1 MSNPTFE
8 QVFGS
13 LLRDKTA
20 LEALSGA
27 RVCGMDLHKSDG
39 WLTVRLSLDRF
50 VEFAAVASAEKAVA
64 AALSLR
70 TAEFLPAYPAD
81 SLTEDCFPT
90 VVEFLRRRSAAV
102 NGTFKDAGCRLEGER
117 LTVTLRHG
125 GLNILRATKTD
136 VQLERLLQELFN
148 RRITLA
154 LEGETEIS
162 TESEAYRAM
171 VKEGEAQAA
180 QAAAQAAAAVAASA
194 PSPSKGTPAPA
205 APRPKAP
212 ANADLPP
219 EDGLP
224 V

>member
-102 NGTFKDAGCRLEGER
+102 N
-117 LTVTLRHG
+117 
-125 GLNILRATKTD
+125 
-136 VQLERLLQELFN
+136 
-148 RRITLA
+148 
-154 LEGETEIS
+154 
-162 TESEAYRAM
+162 
-171 VKEGEAQAA
+171 
-180 QAAAQAAAAVAASA
+180 
-194 PSPSKGTPAPA
+194 
-205 APRPKAP
+205 
-212 ANADLPP
+212 
-219 EDGLP
+219 
-224 V
+224 